1 MLISGILECT
11 KCNKTNEWEYIV
23 PQKLGT
29 EPLQVERLDDNKIHP
44 IKKYRL
50 SETEYLLQ
58 CRCKY
63 CDALN
68 QFTYHSER
76 YL

>member
-1 MLISGILECT
+1 MLISGELECT
-11 KCNKTNEWEYIV
+11 KCNKTNKWEYIV
-23 PQKLGT
+23 PQKLGA
-29 EPLQVERLDDNKIHP
+29 EPLQVERLDDNKVHP
-44 IKKYRL
+44 IRRSKL

-68 QFTYHSER
+68 QW
-76 YL
+76 